1 MFGNIDATMI
11 ASILPILLIVVLGA
25 IILVL
30 DLILADDKKRNLG
43 WVTAVGLA
51 LIMFVS
57 LFVAPG
63 DDGELLWGGMI
74 RYDWMSFVFMELFL
88 FGAAITALFAMDF
101 QSISK
106 RGEFYILLLAST
118 IGMVLLAESA
128 DLIMIYIAFE
138 TVSIPMYVLA
148 GFFTSDKKSTE
159 AGFKYFL
166 FGAMASAVMV
176 YGLSLLYGFTGTTNI
191 YELSKLFQANGI
203 STSLLIGSLIL
214 ILIGFIFKISSVPLH
229 FWAPDTYE
237 GAPTPVAGIL
247 STASKAAG
255 FAILIRFLVVV
266 FPAIQVEWGAIIAA
280 IAVASM
286 TLGNLTALTQKNI
299 KRLLAYSS
307 IANAGYILIGIA
319 AISLTGVSSAILY
332 LIAYLV
338 TNLAAFGIVATSWR
352 VIGSDNISDYAGLSR
367 RSPWL
372 ALALLVA
379 LLSLAGMPPFAG
391 FVAKVFVFAAAI
403 DAKLIWL
410 AVIGVINAI
419 IGLYYYLTVLKV
431 VYLYRSENDD
441 KPITVTRPYA
451 IALAVLSI
459 GIILIGSV
467 FAPWFEWA
475 TKAAESIF

>member
-148 GFFTSDKKSTE
+148 GFFTSDKKSAE

-410 AVIGVINAI
+410 AIIGVINAI

>member
-1 MFGNIDATMI
+1 
-11 ASILPILLIVVLGA
+11 
-25 IILVL
+25 
-30 DLILADDKKRNLG
+30 
-43 WVTAVGLA
+43 
-51 LIMFVS
+51 
-57 LFVAPG
+57 
-63 DDGELLWGGMI
+63 
-74 RYDWMSFVFMELFL
+74 
-88 FGAAITALFAMDF
+88 
-101 QSISK
+101 
-106 RGEFYILLLAST
+106 
-118 IGMVLLAESA
+118 
-128 DLIMIYIAFE
+128 
-138 TVSIPMYVLA
+138 MYVLA
-148 GFFTSDKKSTE
+148 GFFTSDKKSAE

-410 AVIGVINAI
+410 AIIGVINAI

>member
-379 LLSLAGMPPFAG
+379 FLSLAGMPPFAG

-451 IALAVLSI
+451 LALAVLSI

>member
-176 YGLSLLYGFTGTTNI
+176 YGLSILYGFTGTTNI

-410 AVIGVINAI
+410 AIIGVINAI

>member
-410 AVIGVINAI
+410 AIIGVINAI